1 MKFGIKELDKLINI
15 DNKLITIASRPGMGK
30 SSLVIKIAKN
40 VSTNNNVPIA
50 IFSLDMSKEQM
61 ANRLLSDKKLLNNHW
76 TSITEEIKKLKD
88 FTFYIDDTPGISIDK
103 IIEKCQKLKLEKN
116 IGLIIID
123 YLQLVSYNKN
133 ELLSRDKEITNI
145 MARLKKLINEINI
158 PIIITSQLS
167 REPEKRENHRPVLSD
182 FRKSSSIAQISD
194 VVMFLYSDSHYNQN
208 KKKGNAIEIIIAKN
222 NDGHCETV
230 EVEEIV

>member
-1 MKFGIKELDKLINI
+1 MKFGIKELDKLITI

-30 SSLVIKIAKN
+30 SSLVIKIARN
-40 VSTNNNVPIA
+40 VLIDNNIPIA

-61 ANRLLSDKKLLNNHW
+61 AKRLLSDKKLLNNHW
-76 TSITEEIKKLKD
+76 TSITEEIKKIKD

-194 VVMFLYSDSHYNQN
+194 VVMFLYSDSHY
-208 KKKGNAIEIIIAKN
+208 
-222 NDGHCETV
+222 D
-230 EVEEIV
+230 

>member
-1 MKFGIKELDKLINI
+1 MKFGIKELDRLINI

-30 SSLVIKIAKN
+30 SSLVIKIARN
-40 VSTNNNVPIA
+40 VSTNNNIPIA

-61 ANRLLSDKKLLNNHW
+61 ANMLLSDKKLLNNYW
-76 TSITEEIKKLKD
+76 TSISDEIKKIKES
-88 FTFYIDDTPGISIDK
+88 TFYIDDTPGISIDK

-182 FRKSSSIAQISD
+182 FRKSSSIVENSHVI
-194 VVMFLYSDSHYNQN
+194 MFLYSDSYYNLN
-208 KKKGNAIEIIIAKN
+208 KKKGNTIEIIIAKN

>member
-167 REPEKRENHRPVLSD
+167 RKPEKRENHRPVLSD
-182 FRKSSSIAQISD
+182 FRKSSSIAQNSD
-194 VVMFLYSDSHYNQN
+194 VVIFLYSDSHYNQN

>member
-1 MKFGIKELDKLINI
+1 MKFGIKELDRLINI

-182 FRKSSSIAQISD
+182 FRKSSSIAQNSD
-194 VVMFLYSDSHYNQN
+194 VVIFLYSDSHYNQN

>member
-76 TSITEEIKKLKD
+76 TSITEEIKELKD

-123 YLQLVSYNKN
+123 YLQLVGYNKN

-145 MARLKKLINEINI
+145 MARLKKLTNEINI

-182 FRKSSSIAQISD
+182 FRKSSSIAQNSD

-208 KKKGNAIEIIIAKN
+208 KKKCNAIEIIIAKN

>member
-1 MKFGIKELDKLINI
+1 MKFGIKELDRLINI

-182 FRKSSSIAQISD
+182 FRKSSSIAQNSD
-194 VVMFLYSDSHYNQN
+194 VVIFLYSDSHYNQN
-208 KKKGNAIEIIIAKN
+208 KKKCNALEIIIAKN

>member
-1 MKFGIKELDKLINI
+1 MKFGIKELDRLINI

-30 SSLVIKIAKN
+30 SSLVIKIARN

-123 YLQLVSYNKN
+123 YLQLVGYNKN

-208 KKKGNAIEIIIAKN
+208 KKKCNAIEIIIAKN

>member
-1 MKFGIKELDKLINI
+1 MKFGIKELDKLITI

-30 SSLVIKIAKN
+30 SSLVIKIASN

-50 IFSLDMSKEQM
+50 IFSLEMSKEQM

-76 TSITEEIKKLKD
+76 TSITDEIKELKD
-88 FTFYIDDTPGISIDK
+88 FTFYIDDTPGILIEK
-103 IIEKCQKLKLEKN
+103 IIEKCQKLKSEKN

-123 YLQLVSYNKN
+123 YLQLVGYNKN
-133 ELLSRDKEITNI
+133 ELLSRDKEIRNI
-145 MARLKKLINEINI
+145 MTRLKKLINEINI

-194 VVMFLYSDSHYNQN
+194 VVMFLYSDSHYSQN

-230 EVEEIV
+230 EVEGKV

>member
-182 FRKSSSIAQISD
+182 FRKSSSIAQNSD

>member
-1 MKFGIKELDKLINI
+1 MKFGIKELDRLINI
-15 DNKLITIASRPGMGK
+15 ENKLITIASRPGMGK
-30 SSLVIKIAKN
+30 SSLVIKIARN
-40 VSTNNNVPIA
+40 VSINNNIPIA

-76 TSITEEIKKLKD
+76 TSITEEIKELKD

-123 YLQLVSYNKN
+123 YLQLVGYNKN

-145 MARLKKLINEINI
+145 MTRLKKLINEINI

-182 FRKSSSIAQISD
+182 FSKSSSIAQNSD

>member
-1 MKFGIKELDKLINI
+1 MKFGIKELDKLITI

-30 SSLVIKIAKN
+30 SSLVIKIASN

-50 IFSLDMSKEQM
+50 IFSLEMSKEQM

-88 FTFYIDDTPGISIDK
+88 FTFYIDDTPGISVNK
-103 IIEKCQKLKLEKN
+103 IIEKCKKLKCEKN

-123 YLQLVSYNKN
+123 YLQLVGYNKN

-145 MARLKKLINEINI
+145 MTRLKKLINEINI

-194 VVMFLYSDSHYNQN
+194 VVMFLYSDSHYSQN

>member
-1 MKFGIKELDKLINI
+1 
-15 DNKLITIASRPGMGK
+15 
-30 SSLVIKIAKN
+30 
-40 VSTNNNVPIA
+40 
-50 IFSLDMSKEQM
+50 
-61 ANRLLSDKKLLNNHW
+61 
-76 TSITEEIKKLKD
+76 
-88 FTFYIDDTPGISIDK
+88 
-103 IIEKCQKLKLEKN
+103 
-116 IGLIIID
+116 
-123 YLQLVSYNKN
+123 
-133 ELLSRDKEITNI
+133 

-182 FRKSSSIAQISD
+182 FIKSSSIAQISD

-208 KKKGNAIEIIIAKN
+208 KKKCNAIEIIIAKN

>member
-1 MKFGIKELDKLINI
+1 MKFGIKELDRLINI
-15 DNKLITIASRPGMGK
+15 DNKLITIASRPCMGK
-30 SSLVIKIAKN
+30 SSLVIKIARN
-40 VSTNNNVPIA
+40 VLTDNNIPIA

-61 ANRLLSDKKLLNNHW
+61 AKRLLSDKKLLNNHW

-182 FRKSSSIAQISD
+182 FRKSSSIVQISD

-208 KKKGNAIEIIIAKN
+208 KKKCNAIEIIIAKIMM
-222 NDGHCETV
+222 DTV
-230 EVEEIV
+230 KQLKWRK

>member
-1 MKFGIKELDKLINI
+1 MKLGIKELDRLINI

-30 SSLVIKIAKN
+30 SSLVIKIARN

-133 ELLSRDKEITNI
+133 KLLSRDKEITNI

-182 FRKSSSIAQISD
+182 FRKSSSIAQNSD
-194 VVMFLYSDSHYNQN
+194 VVIFLYSDSHYNQN
-208 KKKGNAIEIIIAKN
+208 KKKCNAIEIIIAKN

>member
-1 MKFGIKELDKLINI
+1 MKFGIKELDKLITI

-30 SSLVIKIAKN
+30 SSLVIKIASN

-76 TSITEEIKKLKD
+76 TSITDEIKELKD
-88 FTFYIDDTPGISIDK
+88 FTFYIDDTSGILIEK
-103 IIEKCQKLKLEKN
+103 IIEKCQKLKSEKN

-123 YLQLVSYNKN
+123 YLQLVGYNKN
-133 ELLSRDKEITNI
+133 ELLSRDKEIRNI
-145 MARLKKLINEINI
+145 MTRLKKLINEINI

-194 VVMFLYSDSHYNQN
+194 VVMFLYSDSHYSQN

-230 EVEEIV
+230 EVEGKV

>member
-1 MKFGIKELDKLINI
+1 MKFGIKELDRLINI
-15 DNKLITIASRPGMGK
+15 ENKLITIASRPGMGK
-30 SSLVIKIAKN
+30 SSLVIKIARN
-40 VSTNNNVPIA
+40 VSINNNIPIA

-123 YLQLVSYNKN
+123 YLQLVGYNKN

-145 MARLKKLINEINI
+145 MTRLKKLINEINI

-182 FRKSSSIAQISD
+182 FSKSSSIAQNSD

>member
-1 MKFGIKELDKLINI
+1 MKFGIKELDRLINI

-30 SSLVIKIAKN
+30 SSLVIKIARN
-40 VSTNNNVPIA
+40 VSTNNNIPIA

-61 ANRLLSDKKLLNNHW
+61 ANMLLSDKKLLNNYW
-76 TSITEEIKKLKD
+76 TSISDEIKKIKES
-88 FTFYIDDTPGISIDK
+88 TFYIDDTPGISIDK

-123 YLQLVSYNKN
+123 YLQLVGYNKN

-182 FRKSSSIAQISD
+182 FRKSSSIVENSHVI
-194 VVMFLYSDSHYNQN
+194 MFLYSDSYYNLN
-208 KKKGNAIEIIIAKN
+208 KKKGNTIEIIIAKN

-230 EVEEIV
+230 EVEE

>member
-1 MKFGIKELDKLINI
+1 MKFGINELDRLIKI
-15 DNKLITIASRPGMGK
+15 ENKLITIASRPGMGK
-30 SSLVIKIAKN
+30 SSLVIKIARN

-61 ANRLLSDKKLLNNHW
+61 ANRLLSDKKLLDNHW
-76 TSITEEIKKLKD
+76 TSISGEIKDLKD
-88 FTFYIDDTPGISIDK
+88 STFYIDDTPGISVNK
-103 IIEKCQKLKLEKN
+103 IIEKCKKLKCEKN

-123 YLQLVSYNKN
+123 YLQLVGYNKN

-145 MARLKKLINEINI
+145 MAKFKRLINEINI

-194 VVMFLYSDSHYNQN
+194 VVMFLYNDSHYNQN

>member
-1 MKFGIKELDKLINI
+1 MKFGIKELDRLINI
-15 DNKLITIASRPGMGK
+15 DNKLITIASRPCMGK
-30 SSLVIKIAKN
+30 SSLVIKIARN
-40 VSTNNNVPIA
+40 VLTDNNIPIA

-123 YLQLVSYNKN
+123 YLQLVNYNKN

-194 VVMFLYSDSHYNQN
+194 VVMFLYSDSHYSQN

>member
-1 MKFGIKELDKLINI
+1 MKFGIKELDRLINI

-30 SSLVIKIAKN
+30 TSLVIKIASN
-40 VSTNNNVPIA
+40 VANNNNIPIA

-76 TSITEEIKKLKD
+76 TSISDEIKKSNES
-88 FTFYIDDTPGISIDK
+88 TFYIDDTPGISIDK

-123 YLQLVSYNKN
+123 YLQLVGYNKN

-145 MARLKKLINEINI
+145 MTRLKKLINEINI

-167 REPEKRENHRPVLSD
+167 REPEKRENHSPVLSD
-182 FRKSSSIAQISD
+182 FRKSSSIAQNSD
-194 VVMFLYSDSHYNQN
+194 VVMFLYSDSYYNQN

-222 NDGHCETV
+222 NDGYCETV
-230 EVEEIV
+230 KVEEIV

>member
-1 MKFGIKELDKLINI
+1 MKFGIKELDRLINI
-15 DNKLITIASRPGMGK
+15 DNKLITIASRPCMGK

-123 YLQLVSYNKN
+123 YLQLVNYNKN

>member
-1 MKFGIKELDKLINI
+1 MKFGIKELDKLITI

-30 SSLVIKIAKN
+30 SSLVIKIASN

-50 IFSLDMSKEQM
+50 IFSLEMSKEQM

-76 TSITEEIKKLKD
+76 TSITDEIKELKD

-123 YLQLVSYNKN
+123 YLQLVNYNKN

-208 KKKGNAIEIIIAKN
+208 KKKCNAIEIIIAKN

>member
-30 SSLVIKIAKN
+30 SSLAIKIAKN

-50 IFSLDMSKEQM
+50 IFSLEMSKEQM

-76 TSITEEIKKLKD
+76 TSITEEIKELKD
-88 FTFYIDDTPGISIDK
+88 FTFYIDDTPGISIEK
-103 IIEKCQKLKLEKN
+103 IIEKCQKIKLEKN

-123 YLQLVSYNKN
+123 YLQLVGYNKN

-145 MARLKKLINEINI
+145 MAKFKRLINEINI

-194 VVMFLYSDSHYNQN
+194 VVMFLYSDSHYSQN

>member
-1 MKFGIKELDKLINI
+1 MKFGIKELDRLINI

-30 SSLVIKIAKN
+30 SSLVIKIARN
-40 VSTNNNVPIA
+40 VLIDNNIPIA

-182 FRKSSSIAQISD
+182 FRKSSSIAQNSD
-194 VVMFLYSDSHYNQN
+194 VVIFLYSDSHYNQN

>member
-40 VSTNNNVPIA
+40 VSTNNNIPIA

-182 FRKSSSIAQISD
+182 FSKSSSIAQNSD

>member
-15 DNKLITIASRPGMGK
+15 DNKLITIASRPCMGK

-182 FRKSSSIAQISD
+182 FRKSSSIAQNSD
-194 VVMFLYSDSHYNQN
+194 VVIFLYSDSHYNQN

>member
-1 MKFGIKELDKLINI
+1 MKFGIKELDKLITI

-30 SSLVIKIAKN
+30 SSLVIKIARN
-40 VSTNNNVPIA
+40 VSTNNNIPIA

-61 ANRLLSDKKLLNNHW
+61 ANRLLSDKKLLDNHW
-76 TSITEEIKKLKD
+76 TSISDEIKKIKES
-88 FTFYIDDTPGISIDK
+88 TFYIDDTPGISIDK

-145 MARLKKLINEINI
+145 MARLKKLINAINI

-208 KKKGNAIEIIIAKN
+208 KKKCNAIEIIIAKN

>member
-1 MKFGIKELDKLINI
+1 MKFGIKELDRLINI

-167 REPEKRENHRPVLSD
+167 RKPEKRENHRPVLSD
-182 FRKSSSIAQISD
+182 FRKSSSIAQNSD
-194 VVMFLYSDSHYNQN
+194 VVIFLYSDSHYNQN

>member
-145 MARLKKLINEINI
+145 MTRLKKLINEINI

-182 FRKSSSIAQISD
+182 FRKSSSIAQNSD
-194 VVMFLYSDSHYNQN
+194 VVIFLYSDSHYNQN
-208 KKKGNAIEIIIAKN
+208 KKKGNTIEIIIAKN

>member
-1 MKFGIKELDKLINI
+1 MKFGIKELDRLINI
-15 DNKLITIASRPGMGK
+15 DNKLITIASRPCMGK

-123 YLQLVSYNKN
+123 YLQLVNYNKN

-182 FRKSSSIAQISD
+182 FIKSSSIAQISD

-208 KKKGNAIEIIIAKN
+208 KKKCNAIEIIIAKN

>member
-76 TSITEEIKKLKD
+76 TRITEEIKKLKD

-182 FRKSSSIAQISD
+182 FRKSSSIAQNSD
-194 VVMFLYSDSHYNQN
+194 VVIFLYSDSHYNQN

>member
-1 MKFGIKELDKLINI
+1 MKFGIKELDKLITI

-30 SSLVIKIAKN
+30 SSLVIKIASN

-50 IFSLDMSKEQM
+50 IFSLEMSKEQM

-76 TSITEEIKKLKD
+76 TSITDEIKELKD
-88 FTFYIDDTPGISIDK
+88 FTFYIDDTPGILIEK
-103 IIEKCQKLKLEKN
+103 IIEKCQKLKSEKN

-123 YLQLVSYNKN
+123 YLQLVGYNKN
-133 ELLSRDKEITNI
+133 ELLSRDKEIRNI
-145 MARLKKLINEINI
+145 MTRLKKLINEINI

-194 VVMFLYSDSHYNQN
+194 VVMFLYSDSHYSQN

>member
-1 MKFGIKELDKLINI
+1 MKFGIKELDRLINI

-30 SSLVIKIAKN
+30 SSLVIKIARN
-40 VSTNNNVPIA
+40 VSTNNNIPIA

-61 ANRLLSDKKLLNNHW
+61 ANRLLSDKKLLDNHW
-76 TSITEEIKKLKD
+76 TSISNEIKRLKKS
-88 FTFYIDDTPGISIDK
+88 TFYIDDTPGISIEK
-103 IIEKCQKLKLEKN
+103 LIEKCQKLKLEKN

-123 YLQLVSYNKN
+123 YLQLVGYNKN
-133 ELLSRDKEITNI
+133 KLLSRDKEITNI
-145 MARLKKLINEINI
+145 MTRLKKLINEINI

-182 FRKSSSIAQISD
+182 FRKSSSIAQNSD

-208 KKKGNAIEIIIAKN
+208 KKNGNAIEIIIAKN

-230 EVEEIV
+230 KVEEIV

>member
-1 MKFGIKELDKLINI
+1 MKFGIKELDKLITI

-30 SSLVIKIAKN
+30 SSLVIKIASN

-50 IFSLDMSKEQM
+50 IFSLEMSKEQM

-76 TSITEEIKKLKD
+76 TSITDEIKELKD
-88 FTFYIDDTPGISIDK
+88 FTFYIDDTPGILIEK
-103 IIEKCQKLKLEKN
+103 IIEKCQKLKSEKN

-123 YLQLVSYNKN
+123 YLQLVGYNKN
-133 ELLSRDKEITNI
+133 ELLSRDKEIRNI
-145 MARLKKLINEINI
+145 MTRLKKLINEINI

-208 KKKGNAIEIIIAKN
+208 KKKCNAIEIIIAKN